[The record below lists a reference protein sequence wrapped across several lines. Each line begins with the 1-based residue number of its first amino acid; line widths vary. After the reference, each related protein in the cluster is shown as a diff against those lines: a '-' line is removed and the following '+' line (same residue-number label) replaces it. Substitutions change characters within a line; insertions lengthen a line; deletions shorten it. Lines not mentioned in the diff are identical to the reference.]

1 MNEIQCWVS
10 RNLFLDYRTVVAPNF
25 MCQANITSLLA
36 KSAEGDLT
44 YENNAFYR
52 EIHGAKTGDLTA
64 ASGALAG
71 LIVGVGIVA
80 ASPLSHRLMGQH
92 GFKVW
97 ILEVGND
104 ALNYV
109 LMGLVLGAML

>member
-1 MNEIQCWVS
+1 MATKFNETDPMYEKIMAAHDAAVS
-10 RNLFLDYRTVVAPNF
+10 
-25 MCQANITSLLA
+25 
-36 KSAEGDLT
+36 
-44 YENNAFYR
+44 
-52 EIHGAKTGDLTA
+52 
-64 ASGALAG
+64 AG

-80 ASPLSHRLMGQH
+80 ASPLSHRLMGQQ